1 MPICLTKQP
10 SIPVS
15 LAIVQEINPDLTEQ
29 DAYQVLHLLHLSQQQ
44 GYTINQ
50 PMIERIIDRVI
61 FPF

>member
-1 MPICLTKQP
+1 MPVCLTKQS

-15 LAIVQEINPDLTEQ
+15 LSVIQEINQDLTES
-29 DAYQVLHLLHLSQQQ
+29 DAYQVLHLLHLSEQQ